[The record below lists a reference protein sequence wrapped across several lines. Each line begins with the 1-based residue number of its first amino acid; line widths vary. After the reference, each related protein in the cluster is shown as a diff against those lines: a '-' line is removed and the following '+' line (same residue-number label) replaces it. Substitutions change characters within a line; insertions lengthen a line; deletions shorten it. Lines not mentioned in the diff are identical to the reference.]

1 MFNQD
6 DPEDPESG
14 NDIVYDDGAI
24 NQLLDRS
31 QEGIE
36 EKVTFT
42 LTPQTK
48 VQIDLQIL
56 VEKVPLTLTLPPPT
70 KVQIDLQILVS
81 SVVIC
86 ILHFTRLLHHSVVQ
100 VQLGSEYRTSPIFKW
115 LKVVCYLNGVLV
127 TKLVTEPPFNFY
139 SE

>member
-42 LTPQTK
+42 LTPQ
-48 VQIDLQIL
+48 
-56 VEKVPLTLTLPPPT
+56 T

-127 TKLVTEPPFNFY
+127 TKLVTEPPLNYWTSIKQRTFGYLTWTCMLFHYLNVW
-139 SE
+139 